1 MKTTTNSLKKI
12 NILLWVGQGLIALIF
27 IWGAYAKLVQPV
39 EETAEMMPWVAE
51 TPNLALFSGVI
62 DLLIGLGIVFPTE
75 LRILPQ
81 LTTYAALGMIFQM
94 IGAIVFHV
102 FRGESSLIGMNIFLI
117 AIGGFIT
124 WGRTKKVSIQAK
136 S

>member
-1 MKTTTNSLKKI
+1 MKTTTNSSKLL
-12 NILLWVGQGLIALIF
+12 NILLWVGQGLIALMF

-39 EETAEMMPWVAE
+39 EETAKMMPWVAE
-51 TPNLALFSGVI
+51 SPNLALFSGVI
-62 DLLIGLGIVFPTE
+62 DLLIGLGIVLPTA

-81 LTTYAALGMIFQM
+81 LTTYAALGMIVHM

-102 FRGESSLIGMNIFLI
+102 SRGESSLIGMNIFLI
-117 AIGGFIT
+117 AIGGFIA
-124 WGRTKKVSIQAK
+124 WGRTKKAPIQAK